1 MPQITLAATAPVRN
15 AAASRG
21 MTARPRLRRRVP
33 RHPSAMRHASRTASP
48 RGHAASRTRK
58 NACSNGL
65 PLAGRTTMTRRLIP
79 FTMKNTPF
87 TVRIA
92 GLSVFHTFRSKPRCR
107 AKYRPILSTGCGLYI
122 VHSGGVRM
130 KSSLWR
136 EARASHVARSVTPV
150 CGRINTPCISRTAA
164 AVSGSYSPVRGTGA
178 VFA

>member
-1 MPQITLAATAPVRN
+1 MRAPSAKAAG
-15 AAASRG
+15 SRRADTRLG
-21 MTARPRLRRRVP
+21 LRRLEP
-33 RHPSAMRHASRTASP
+33 RQPSAMRQASRTASP
-48 RGHAASRTRK
+48 RGKAGSRTRK
-58 NACSNGL
+58 MACSNGP
-65 PLAGRTTMTRRLIP
+65 PLSGRTTTTRRLIP

-87 TVRIA
+87 TVRIS
-92 GLSVFHTFRSKPRCR
+92 GFSVFHTFRSKPRFR

-136 EARASHVARSVTPV
+136 AARASHVARSVTPV
-150 CGRINTPCISRTAA
+150 CGRINTPCIRRTAA